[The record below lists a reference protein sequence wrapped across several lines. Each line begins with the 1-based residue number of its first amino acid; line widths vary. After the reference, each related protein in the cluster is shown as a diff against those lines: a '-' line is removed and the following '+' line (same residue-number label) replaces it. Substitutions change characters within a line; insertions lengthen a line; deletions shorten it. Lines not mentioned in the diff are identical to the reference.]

1 MGVVTSTSLTVPT
14 AVLDRARR
22 VADAFETFTGVAVD
36 AAELIGGRAALM
48 GLSPDGRVSAGGASQ
63 LLPSRDGW
71 CALTLSRTDDV
82 AAVPALLAA
91 DRIEDPWPAI
101 QSWVAQNDS
110 ADVTERAR
118 LLGLPVAALAETPA
132 EPPRVYPFGAGT
144 MTRSPTD
151 LLVADLSSMWAG
163 PLCGRLLSLAGAT
176 VVKVESAA
184 RPDGARSG
192 PQPFFDW
199 MNAGKLSYS
208 VDFDEPDDLRA
219 LLAAADVVI
228 ESSRP
233 AALVRRGLAPT
244 DVAPRDGRVWLR
256 VTGHGTDGDRANW
269 VAFGDDAAVS
279 GGLVCGEPDEPEFC
293 GDAIADPLTGL
304 EAALAVAQ
312 SLRSGGGELIEMS
325 MAAVAATYAELPG
338 DEQSTCGAAPRP
350 SAAASLLGADNEEVQ
365 QLVAERRLASC

>member
-1 MGVVTSTSLTVPT
+1 MTSTVLTVPT
-14 AVLDRARR
+14 AVLDRAQR
-22 VADAFETFTGVAVD
+22 VGDAFETFTGVRVD
-36 AAELIGGRAALM
+36 AAELIGGRAALL
-48 GLSPDGRVSAGGASQ
+48 GLSPDGRVSAGGATQ

-71 CALTLSRTDDV
+71 CALTLSRADDL
-82 AAVPALLAA
+82 AAVPALLGT
-91 DRIEDPWPAI
+91 DGVEDPWRAVGKWI
-101 QSWVAQNDS
+101 ARNDS

-144 MTRSPTD
+144 ATRGPAD

-163 PLCGRLLSLAGAT
+163 PLCGQLLSLAGAT

-184 RPDGARSG
+184 RPDGARHGS
-192 PQPFFDW
+192 PSFFDW
-199 MNAGKLSYS
+199 MNAGKLSYM
-208 VDFDEPDDLRA
+208 VDFDEPAGLRA

-233 AALVRRGLAPT
+233 AALVRRGLSPT

-256 VTGHGTDGDRANW
+256 VTGHGTDGDRENW

-279 GGLVCGEPDEPEFC
+279 GGLVCGGPDAPEFC

-312 SLRSGGGELIEMS
+312 SLRSGGGELIELS
-325 MAAVAATYAELPG
+325 MAAVAATYAQLPR
-338 DEQSTCGAAPRP
+338 DNESLCAATPQP
-350 SAAASLLGADNEEVQ
+350 SAAAPPIGAHNEEVE
-365 QLVAERRLASC
+365 QLIEQRRLTSC